1 VVPRPQATAV
11 PSPPAGVPL
20 NSSKD
25 SAEAPQGEPRTADE
39 VAARCFAEK
48 KGTLMLRNMPNKTST
63 EGLMVAV
70 DSLGFGGLY
79 DFCFVPID
87 TDSNN
92 CKGYGFIN
100 FLSPADASRFCQAAD
115 GYRFPRGGSTKRAQ
129 VSIAHTQGVV
139 ATLERMRPWKK
150 KNRQKFAS
158 ESRGRPFVRDANGQ
172 MVAMLAEEALALFLA
187 RERGLTRSTLND
199 IAQHAQRKLADIRLP
214 SPTAGLPPPL
224 PSFSGV
230 PSLAGLPPESLAALM
245 ADFPFAFNVGP
256 KLST

>member
-1 VVPRPQATAV
+1 
-11 PSPPAGVPL
+11 
-20 NSSKD
+20 
-25 SAEAPQGEPRTADE
+25 
-39 VAARCFAEK
+39 
-48 KGTLMLRNMPNKTST
+48 
-63 EGLMVAV
+63 
-70 DSLGFGGLY
+70 
-79 DFCFVPID
+79 
-87 TDSNN
+87 
-92 CKGYGFIN
+92 
-100 FLSPADASRFCQAAD
+100 
-115 GYRFPRGGSTKRAQ
+115 

-158 ESRGRPFVRDANGQ
+158 ESRGRPFVRDASGQ

-187 RERGLTRSTLND
+187 RERCT
-199 IAQHAQRKLADIRLP
+199 RLP